1 MHRQYYWSIW
11 RRGLKRRCG
20 PRIALSILGVCHQLS
35 LLFSLCINNMPSQ
48 KKTLAKEGI
57 LNLGRNERSS
67 TRRIYLVVPVL
78 RSNYNT
84 VLADVVSLVANNQ
97 DFARRNASERLVLVG
112 IAKGDNCTSLATITT
127 NRYGKKETYQQK
139 PSPPAPH
146 SISASQYAQA
156 AHPGCNPTPQS
167 SCWGTASPPD

>member
-1 MHRQYYWSIW
+1 MATRFETEMWTTDCIIDF
-11 RRGLKRRCG
+11 RG
-20 PRIALSILGVCHQLS
+20 
-35 LLFSLCINNMPSQ
+35 MPSTLVIILIMHQ
-48 KKTLAKEGI
+48 QHAFPKKKTLAKEGI

-127 NRYGKKETYQQK
+127 NRYEKKETYQQK